1 MQQTAAGGGLLRDHH
16 GELLTSYCLPLQASS
31 RFEAEL
37 RSLLQGLLLLPQ
49 TASHVWIELDAA
61 AVVTVITSGARGSG
75 QLREVFSR
83 LRLILRDRHV
93 RVTHIHREG
102 NRPADFLARL
112 GHEVDDL
119 HTFDVQT
126 APRPLAS
133 LVRMDQL
140 GYPNFRFRR

>member
-1 MQQTAAGGGLLRDHH
+1 M
-16 GELLTSYCLPLQASS
+16 E
-31 RFEAEL
+31 F

-49 TASHVWIELDAA
+49 TASYVWIELDAA
-61 AVVTVITSGARGSG
+61 AVVSVITSNVRGSG
-75 QLREVFSR
+75 QLKEVFSR

-102 NRPADFLARL
+102 NPPADFLARL
-112 GHEVDDL
+112 GHEVDRL
-119 HTFDVQT
+119 HIFDAQT
-126 APRPLAS
+126 ALRPLVS